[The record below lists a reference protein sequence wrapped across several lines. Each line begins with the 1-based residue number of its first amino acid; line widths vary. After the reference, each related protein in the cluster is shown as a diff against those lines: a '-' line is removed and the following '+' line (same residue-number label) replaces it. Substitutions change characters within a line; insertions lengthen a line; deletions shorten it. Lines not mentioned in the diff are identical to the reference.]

1 MSDPHQPQA
10 PGQYPPPNQQGWG
23 QQQPYQQQPS
33 YGQGYGQGGYASH
46 AAPAKPKKPV
56 PWLPVAVGA
65 LALAGYDGL
74 SGFITTITYRVGSE
88 YGGWNFESVIYLF
101 ASLVT
106 LVAAVLA
113 VVALLGG
120 NRGLQLAAAGVTA
133 FAALLQFVAVFTRL
147 VNWLGSSN
155 DLGGNYAAGGFL
167 SILFGF
173 GSVLIIGGIAAV
185 LFLKKD

>member
-1 MSDPHQPQA
+1 MSDQQPPA

-33 YGQGYGQGGYASH
+33 YGQGGYAPQ
-46 AAPAKPKKPV
+46 ATPTGPKRRV
-56 PWLPVAVGA
+56 PWLPLAVGA
-65 LALAGYDGL
+65 LALIGYDGL
-74 SGFITTITYRVGSE
+74 SGFTTTITYRVGSE
-88 YGGWNFESVIYLF
+88 YGGWNFESVIYVF

-133 FAALLQFVAVFTRL
+133 FAALLQFVGIFTRL
-147 VNWLGSSN
+147 VNFLGNSN
-155 DLGGNYAAGGFL
+155 DYGGNYAAGGFL

-173 GSVLIIGGIAAV
+173 GTVLIIGGIAAV